1 MTRKPP
7 SEHTRLARAFEIPPT
22 KPGMAATLAG
32 GFGAA
37 GLLGASIA
45 FLPAAAAIV
54 AVGAF
59 AVTDRRV
66 IAKGLRELDKWGF
79 PIEGYRTWLLAAEPA
94 FDVDLLREI
103 DIDMIITSCAAID
116 PAIVVR
122 RISERSFRVVTRRI
136 ALPGLK
142 DGDPPI
148 HLGDRRLLRELYDR
162 MLSPLH
168 ADIGIVA
175 MRMGDRATLTSI
187 VPTATLGDDGQ
198 PAMLGMG
205 AFREPAKAAPPALQ
219 ALVHSG
225 GTSLSL
231 TEETRKLPFRSERV
245 LHAAGRSP
253 AGIGTVLAITAGGAF
268 SGVQFGLIGASIG
281 AVGGFIGGIAAALAN
296 NRRNVRIVSSLTGWH
311 GFEIDGYDDWLI
323 AGRPLF
329 DIELTAPLERTMFA
343 QQMNGIV
350 AFSGEANSTVRWV
363 TEITWLED
371 LVVRV
376 ETRPTLIQP
385 TSSRIRAFYGGS
397 HILFQQCLNTVLIP
411 LHAQVRIKTVH
422 MGGYVERRV

>member
-1 MTRKPP
+1 
-7 SEHTRLARAFEIPPT
+7 
-22 KPGMAATLAG
+22 MAATLAT

-37 GLLGASIA
+37 GLLGATIA
-45 FLPAAAAIV
+45 FLPAAAVVV
-54 AVGAF
+54 AVGTF

-79 PIEGYRTWLLAAEPA
+79 PIEGYRSWLLAAEPA

-136 ALPGLK
+136 ALPGTK

-175 MRMGDRATLTSI
+175 MRMGDRSTLTSI
-187 VPTATLGDDGQ
+187 VPAATLGDDGQ

-231 TEETRKLPFRSERV
+231 TEETRRLPFRSERV

-281 AVGGFIGGIAAALAN
+281 AIGGFIGGIAAALAN

-323 AGRPLF
+323 AGRPMF
-329 DIELTAPLERTMFA
+329 DIELTAPLDRTVFA

-385 TSSRIRAFYGGS
+385 TSTRIRAFYGGS

-411 LHAQVRIKTVH
+411 LHAHVRIKTVH

>member
-1 MTRKPP
+1 MAKKPP
-7 SEHTRLARAFEIPPT
+7 SDHVRLARAFAIPPT
-22 KPGMAATLAG
+22 KRGMAATLAA

-45 FLPAAAAIV
+45 FVPAIAVVA
-54 AVGAF
+54 AVGGF

-79 PIEGYRTWLLAAEPA
+79 PIEGYRGWLLAAEPT

-142 DGDPPI
+142 DGDPPV
-148 HLGDRRLLRELYDR
+148 HLGDRRLLRVLYER

-175 MRMGDRATLTSI
+175 MRMGDRATLASI
-187 VPTATLGDDGQ
+187 VPTAALGDDGQ

-231 TEETRKLPFRSERV
+231 TAETRKLPFRSERV

-253 AGIGTVLAITAGGAF
+253 AGIGTVLAITAGGMF
-268 SGVQFGLIGASIG
+268 SGVQFGVIGAGIG
-281 AVGGFIGGIAAALAN
+281 AVGGFIGGIAAAVAN
-296 NRRNVRIVSSLTGWH
+296 NRRNVRVVSSLTGWQ

-329 DIELTAPLERTMFA
+329 DIELTAPIDRTAFA
-343 QQMNGIV
+343 AQLNAIV
-350 AFSGEANSTVRWV
+350 AFSGEANTTVRWV
-363 TEITWLED
+363 TEITWLEET
-371 LVVRV
+371 LVRV
-376 ETRPTLIQP
+376 ESRPTLIQP
-385 TSSRIRAFYGGS
+385 TSARIRAFYGGS
-397 HILFQQCLNTVLIP
+397 HILFQQCLTTVLIP
-411 LHAQVRIKTVH
+411 LHNLVKIKSVH